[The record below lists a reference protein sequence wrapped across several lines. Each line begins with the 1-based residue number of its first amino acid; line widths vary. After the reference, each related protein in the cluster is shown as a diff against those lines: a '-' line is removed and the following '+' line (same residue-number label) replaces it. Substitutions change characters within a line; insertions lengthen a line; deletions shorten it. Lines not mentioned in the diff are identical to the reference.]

1 MKNIWKKF
9 VVFWKELGNVL
20 TNILCPIMS
29 IVAAAA
35 ELLQLPTSV
44 IQAIKKAE
52 YWCWYA
58 CGTKKTLDEMIDKI
72 DDIVDNEKDATIIEE
87 EEQC

>member
-1 MKNIWKKF
+1 MKKF
-9 VVFWKELGNVL
+9 WAKFKIFWRELGNAL

-29 IVAAAA
+29 ILAAGC

-44 IQAIKKAE
+44 IDALKKAE

-58 CGTKKTLDEMIDKI
+58 CGTKDKI
-72 DDIVDNEKDATIIEE
+72 DEIIDKVDEVFAEDKKEE
-87 EEQC
+87 

>member
-1 MKNIWKKF
+1 MKNVWKKF
-9 VVFWKELGNVL
+9 VIFWKELGNML

-29 IVAAAA
+29 ILAATA
-35 ELLQLPTSV
+35 EMLQLPTSV

-58 CGTKKTLDEMIDKI
+58 CGTKDTLDQMVDKI
-72 DDIVDNEKDATIIEE
+72 DEVVDKQNDSSETTKEKE
-87 EEQC
+87 